1 MRRALASLILGLS
14 LVLATV
20 AWSGFVML
28 HTVLDPG
35 RSERLADEML
45 DNTVLRGV
53 IVDAVADSLQSAV
66 PAGVEVPRDQLE
78 AAATAALDDPRA
90 EALVRDGIV
99 RIHRNALEGVEEPV
113 TLDAAAFGAA
123 ARDSLVAARPEL
135 APVLPP
141 APSVAVTLPDAGLSF
156 LGRVR
161 DLLERAVMTAA
172 LVALAGAVFALVI
185 ARDRP
190 GVLRRVS
197 LWAFAASAF
206 WLLLGYGLPW
216 LAEQLA
222 PASAAVFAAAVE
234 VFLGA
239 MIPPALGLAGFGVAL
254 IVVSLVWDAL
264 RRSVGARGPRYEP
277 EHAPRHVPPQA
288 VPARAAQAGQLAP
301 AGQGPQAGPWQ
312 HRTQAV
318 SGSTLASDPTSAWL
332 APASSPDPWDLTR
345 PEAPPPASWPPPGD
359 PWSSTRPEPGPV
371 PGPGRG
377 PSGPGTRWVEGV
389 GYVEE

>member
-1 MRRALASLILGLS
+1 MRRGLATLILGLS
-14 LVLATV
+14 LVLATM

-45 DNTVLRGV
+45 DNPVLRGV
-53 IVDAVADSLQSAV
+53 IVDAVADSLQAAV

-78 AAATAALDDPRA
+78 AAASTALDDPRA

-99 RIHRNALEGVEEPV
+99 RIHRNALEGVDEPV

-135 APVLPP
+135 GPVLPP

-156 LGRVR
+156 LGRIR
-161 DLLERAVMTAA
+161 DLLERAVTTAA
-172 LVALAGAVFALVI
+172 LVALAGAVLALLI

-206 WLLLGYGLPW
+206 WLLLGFGLPW
-216 LAEQLA
+216 LAEQVA

-239 MIPPALGLAGFGVAL
+239 MIPPALTLAGFGVAL
-254 IVVSLVWDAL
+254 IVVSLVWDAVG
-264 RRSVGARGPRYEP
+264 RSAGGRGRRYEP
-277 EHAPRHVPPQA
+277 EPGPRHSPPQPVMAQPQWQAPAPRP
-288 VPARAAQAGQLAP
+288 AP
-301 AGQGPQAGPWQ
+301 AADATTWLPPVGP
-312 HRTQAV
+312 
-318 SGSTLASDPTSAWL
+318 SDPWE
-332 APASSPDPWDLTR
+332 LTR
-345 PEAPPPASWPPPGD
+345 PQAPAPAPWAASED
-359 PWSSTRPEPGPV
+359 PWSLVQPEPGLQPD
-371 PGPGRG
+371 RG
-377 PSGPGTRWVEGV
+377 HRPSGARSRWVEGV